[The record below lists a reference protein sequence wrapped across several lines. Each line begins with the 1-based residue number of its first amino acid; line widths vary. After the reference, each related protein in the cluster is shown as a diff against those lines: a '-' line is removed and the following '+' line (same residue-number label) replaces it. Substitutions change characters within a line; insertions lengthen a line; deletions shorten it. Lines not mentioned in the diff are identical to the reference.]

1 MSQNSNYSRPY
12 TPQSI
17 TADNERLANS
27 NRTYKVAKNQF
38 NMDLAE
44 TSKLHTLNEEIAVEG
59 NDVNEYDTG
68 NGSDVSDYGSAKGED
83 SPLSDD
89 FMSAIGS
96 EGTEFNDEQGTI
108 FNGVCFLATDMD
120 GQVQLKD
127 CIDKFNIVIPSL
139 FGKDIEN
146 LVKLTFID
154 LIQLTKKVVN
164 EEKEIN
170 IMKDIAFKPS
180 VITDKQEEEKDKSVL
195 GPLKRAR
202 EGYDND
208 NDDNDNDNNYN
219 KQIKHRNLKLNIT
232 RDEEDLISGLFLVK
246 SQTSASFILPANLL
260 YKISNIISY
269 QLYTHALSQLKPESE
284 PRQLLIPDNPIEGF
298 LNDYNRINN
307 FSQGSKMDDDR
318 INLDE
323 GNNND
328 PPGDYD
334 GGDLDEGD
342 DFDYQPPPEYHGD
355 DFAKG
360 SDLDDFDYQPPGGY
374 DTDFS
379 FLNEELHVLENIQL
393 NYTSSKIRDIETEV
407 KKELSKG
414 DKTNISYLCGLLYN
428 LSIFYEVQELS
439 NSSKS
444 SLDVAGGGGEMS
456 DNSSSSGSEREFNKD
471 TIKECV
477 AVYEFLCLE
486 SPILMLILSINDC
499 FDDNFKNNPKTLVFN
514 DEILSTMREI
524 QGYLNILI
532 QGGGTPLE
540 KNIDFITMIIKTE
553 EDIIK
558 DFIYDGGECIGVKN
572 KGMSGGG
579 NSSIIQEIAYV
590 KLSGDE
596 TEHDLSPK
604 TGRIKEILK
613 KIKNSSI
620 YDNLFDKIKQWYSL
634 PGNIVTFPP
643 LVPGSEDEKLYNII
657 NRPFPG
663 ESSFYKNVW
672 EYLLL
677 TYPERFDIVY
687 AADKTFVFKA
697 SNTVLSPSAIEA
709 LRQDLPT
716 GGTESDEAVKER
728 VFTECRNL
736 LLGDIYTKYEKDIPL
751 LLNPRDTINEFH
763 ATVMEPNVTI
773 MGSKGENY
781 LGVAQDMVLSKKTCT
796 GFNSM
801 GLIKH
806 DYDNIML
813 SNPRPDVDNLTD
825 LFFPGDNSYL
835 SGQIT
840 HMNKAAE
847 MMPEVLMYAT
857 IFDPAFT
864 GNNADLENMTLKQS
878 PQLFAMYVALG
889 IPAPFTIDDIKAQFG
904 AFIVVAD
911 ISAANKCLN
920 VLINNKKIITSSELL
935 NNGYPINA
943 GSPTAN
949 GLKYYYG
956 PVEDNREAF
965 TIGIGDFAVSSVVET
980 IIFLKAA
987 LDSMNINLN
996 DPYNHAALQRIID
1009 NCTSYN
1015 YIRLYK
1021 YAHFVIN
1028 HTDFRFDR
1036 TWQVFFV
1043 IIVYAKT
1050 TGDRKQ
1056 RETADIIN
1064 SFIKYRDPR
1073 SNKDEYFDNY
1083 PDHPSEF
1090 ADIMTI
1096 LYPDATEDDVLPHT
1110 ETLTEINKILKLVAL
1125 YTDDQIMATATG
1137 CSKTI
1142 ILNSLKPSVDLSPES
1157 EAFMCLWQEDM
1168 KKYMGAASSSG
1179 GGVFI
1184 SFGDG
1189 LYAEDLEAQRNIKK
1203 EEINTSLALIFYKLY
1218 SDEFKAGRFDEDT
1231 YINTCLEKV
1240 IEEGGLPVAS
1250 TSVSAAGGNNPN
1262 KDPNYRL
1269 NNTDLT
1275 ELNTFIQTLRLIL
1288 NYLKYVSLDETAEAT
1303 TMKYLIDLEILTN
1316 IASITDPEQKRL
1328 IGFLGKITS
1337 SNIPGLI
1344 TTNASNKALVDTLLA
1359 SRIKATKSVKNMI
1372 DSHKQYFM
1380 NLHLSKNS
1388 YLKFIGGDNIAKITS
1403 DLDKA
1408 NDHINDKQQKVME
1421 TILKDLQE
1429 SIRIAAIQEQNRR
1442 PERGAKLA
1450 ALNAGLADNSKSI
1463 KILDDI
1469 SSLKRDLNVQIKKL
1483 SNIEK
1488 ELADA
1493 ENDISNKK
1501 AGIIVQKL
1509 ELKKVIK
1516 ASNAAAKASNAAKS
1530 AARGA
1535 AKQPAVKFTN
1545 SIKSLQQQIQL
1556 EETQLQETIKAQ
1568 KENKKRQKE
1577 ETKKIES
1584 LKLSLDTKSKL
1595 SETEAKKTTFF
1606 SYCVKTCQ
1614 SLREGYENIKGT
1626 FEQNLRSVFSGGS
1639 INKSSKTKKTTKKHY
1654 RKQYN
1659 TKKKQAR
1666 QFVKKTKMNRRRVSK
1681 QSRRR
1686 H

>member
-1 MSQNSNYSRPY
+1 MSQSYPQYSP
-12 TPQSI
+12 
-17 TADNERLANS
+17 
-27 NRTYKVAKNQF
+27 VAVY
-38 NMDLAE
+38 DLD
-44 TSKLHTLNEEIAVEG
+44 SQPIG
-59 NDVNEYDTG
+59 DRYD
-68 NGSDVSDYGSAKGED
+68 AKGTKLVDEYKSPDIFMTAIDED

-89 FMSAIGS
+89 YGSARDSNVSDYNDYDYMSVKGEVTPSSDDAD
-96 EGTEFNDEQGTI
+96 TT
-108 FNGVCFLATDMD
+108 FNGVCFLVTDIN
-120 GQVQLKD
+120 GQVQPKT
-127 CIDKFNIVIPSL
+127 CIDNFNKIIPIL
-139 FGKDIEN
+139 FQNDIEN
-146 LVKLTFID
+146 LEKLKKID
-154 LIQLTKKVVN
+154 LIQLTKKVVKDN
-164 EEKEIN
+164 EEIN
-170 IMKDIAFKPS
+170 IMEDITIEPT
-180 VITDKQEEEKDKSVL
+180 VITVNQGQKQKQKL
-195 GPLKRAR
+195 APAPLKRAR
-202 EGYDND
+202 EEYA
-208 NDDNDNDNNYN
+208 DDNEEVKPLNLG
-219 KQIKHRNLKLNIT
+219 IK
-232 RDEEDLISGLFLVK
+232 RDEEDLISGLFLAK
-246 SQTSASFILPANLL
+246 SQTSTNFILPANLL
-260 YKISNIISY
+260 YKISHIISY
-269 QLYTHALSQLKPESE
+269 GLYKRALSRSKPQSE
-284 PRQLLIPDNPIEGF
+284 PKPLLIPHNPIEGF
-298 LNDYNRINN
+298 LNDYNRIDN
-307 FSQGSKMDDDR
+307 FSQGSNMDDGGSD
-318 INLDE
+318 LDE
-323 GNNND
+323 GNND
-328 PPGDYD
+328 KPPGDYE
-334 GGDLDEGD
+334 GVDLDEGD
-342 DFDYQPPPEYHGD
+342 DFAE
-355 DFAKG
+355 G
-360 SDLDDFDYQPPGGY
+360 SDLDDGDDFDYQQPRDY

-379 FLNEELHVLENIQL
+379 FLNEELHFLENIKP

-444 SLDVAGGGGEMS
+444 SLDVAGGGGESMS
-456 DNSSSSGSEREFNKD
+456 DNSSSSDSERDFNKD

-486 SPILMLILSINDC
+486 APILMLILSIKDWG
-499 FDDNFKNNPKTLVFN
+499 DDNLKNNPKTLKFYQEIN
-514 DEILSTMREI
+514 DTIHEI
-524 QGYLNILI
+524 QRYLYTLI

-540 KNIDFITMIIKTE
+540 QNSDFINNIIETE
-553 EDIIK
+553 DYIIK
-558 DFIYDGGECIGVKN
+558 DFADGNGNCISVED

-620 YDNLFDKIKQWYSL
+620 YDNLFDEIKQWYSL
-634 PGNIVTFPP
+634 PGNTATFTP
-643 LVPGSEDEKLYNII
+643 LVPGSEDENLYNII

-709 LRQDLPT
+709 LRKS
-716 GGTESDEAVKER
+716 GESDEAVKER

-763 ATVMEPNVTI
+763 ATVMEPNIKI

-813 SNPRPDVDNLTD
+813 RNPHPDVDNLTD

-889 IPAPFTIDDIKAQFG
+889 IPAPFTIDDIKAQLG

-1083 PDHPSEF
+1083 AGYPSEF
-1090 ADIMTI
+1090 EDIMTK
-1096 LYPDATEDDVLPHT
+1096 LYPNATEDDE

-1137 CSKTI
+1137 CSKTT

-1189 LYAEDLEAQRNIKK
+1189 LYAENPVAQRNIKK
-1203 EEINTSLALIFYKLY
+1203 AEINRSLALIFYKLY
-1218 SDEFKAGRFDEDT
+1218 LREFEAGRFDEDT
-1231 YINTCLEKV
+1231 YINTCLENV
-1240 IEEGGLPVAS
+1240 IERGGLPVAAAS
-1250 TSVSAAGGNNPN
+1250 ISAAGGNNPN
-1262 KDPNYRL
+1262 KDPTYRL
-1269 NNTDLT
+1269 DNTDLT
-1275 ELNTFIQTLRLIL
+1275 ELNAFIQTLRLIL

-1344 TTNASNKALVDTLLA
+1344 TTNASNKALVDALLS

-1380 NLHLSKNS
+1380 NLYQERNKNCYLS
-1388 YLKFIGGDNIAKITS
+1388 FIADENIAKINL

-1408 NDHINDKQQKVME
+1408 NNHINDNQQKVME

-1429 SIRIAAIQEQNRR
+1429 SIKVAATQEQFRR
-1442 PERGAKLA
+1442 PDRGAKLA

-1501 AGIIVQKL
+1501 AGIIEQKL

-1516 ASNAAAKASNAAKS
+1516 ASNADAKASNSARG